1 MTLQELIDK
10 INLDDIKSL
19 EVFRY
24 FYGNMDLVIGYEYLD
39 PTTNQKYFFSEVES
53 IEVDNV
59 SKRIYIK
66 DFKEDIQFGMG

>member
-53 IEVDNV
+53 VEVDNV